1 MLSATRATCRK
12 ASCRSRKRRF
22 AIACVPRRWAACTC
36 ASCWAWLDKLG
47 ARGKPT
53 VCRPLWRGWQAG
65 RWPPV
70 RFQSKLDPG
79 LFRTV
84 MDRGNRWLEAN
95 HTVNPPIWPYYLL
108 YSIERYWTFRR

>member
-1 MLSATRATCRK
+1 MGS
-12 ASCRSRKRRF
+12 
-22 AIACVPRRWAACTC
+22 VYMC
-36 ASCWAWLDKLG
+36 AELLGLADKLG
-47 ARGKPT
+47 ARARETDSLPPALARLDKP
-53 VCRPLWRGWQAG
+53 GAG
-65 RWPPV
+65 QPV

-108 YSIERYWTFRR
+108 YSIERYWTFRE